1 MIDEQQFQQLIMLY
15 TQLKNGA
22 LEIARMLETEDY
34 DSAITMIKQRESVF
48 QSCQSIKRY
57 LDFTPEQKE
66 QADKLY
72 NEIKE
77 LELKNIHTLEQGM
90 ETIRAELARTQ
101 AVQKLNKAYGRD
113 NEEHGSIFNMEN

>member
-1 MIDEQQFQQLIMLY
+1 MIDEQQFQQLMMLY

-34 DSAITMIKQRESVF
+34 DSAITMIKHRESVF

-113 NEEHGSIFNMEN
+113 NEEQGSIFNMEN

>member
-1 MIDEQQFQQLIMLY
+1 MINEQQFQQLMMLY

-48 QSCQSIKRY
+48 QNCNAIKRY
-57 LDFTPEQKE
+57 LEYTPEQKKV
-66 QADKLY
+66 ADKLY

-77 LELKNIHTLEQGM
+77 LEEKNIKTLQEGM
-90 ETIRAELARTQ
+90 ETVKAELARMQ
-101 AVQKLNKAYGRD
+101 AVQKLNKAYGRNNDD
-113 NEEHGSIFNMEN
+113 NGSIVNMEN